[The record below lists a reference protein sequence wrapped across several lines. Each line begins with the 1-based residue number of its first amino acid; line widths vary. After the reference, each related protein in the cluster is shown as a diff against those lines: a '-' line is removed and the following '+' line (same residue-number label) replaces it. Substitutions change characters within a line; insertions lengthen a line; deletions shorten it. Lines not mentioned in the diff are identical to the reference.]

1 MGKVNYL
8 PSLFSMT
15 DEQAMWRVQT
25 QDDHRA
31 FVQLLE
37 RWEEPIGRLCAR
49 MTGDL
54 HRGEDLKQETFAR
67 VFEKRKSFQPNA
79 RFSTWLWRIALN
91 LCYDEMRRINRRGE
105 SPLDADGN
113 ATLARLD
120 EFAAETPTPDAQM
133 AEREEGELVRRALL
147 QLPEIY
153 RGVLVLRHYENLK
166 LREIAEILE
175 IPEGTVNSRLAEGLA
190 QLTRILEPQFDERR
204 GRQNQVRR
212 GQSVT
217 PKEFHVPQPGGATV
231 NPPQAP
237 PKKGSQPADA
247 LSSVLIL
254 GGVRGVLDRQTG
266 NGASAADSSSPS
278 TRRGLQMNTANL

>member
-1 MGKVNYL
+1 MGRVNFL
-8 PSLFSMT
+8 SSLFSMT

-31 FVQLLE
+31 FAQLLE

-91 LCYDEMRRINRRGE
+91 LCYDELRRINRRGE
-105 SPLDADGN
+105 SPLDADEN
-113 ATLARLD
+113 ATVAGQR
-120 EFAAETPTPDAQM
+120 EFAADTPAPDVQM

-190 QLTRILEPQFDERR
+190 QLTRILEPQFDEQR
-204 GRQNQVRR
+204 GRLNSIQSNGSVDAR
-212 GQSVT
+212 GR
-217 PKEFHVPQPGGATV
+217 PGNSPACPDIS
-231 NPPQAP
+231 PP
-237 PKKGSQPADA
+237 
-247 LSSVLIL
+247 
-254 GGVRGVLDRQTG
+254 
-266 NGASAADSSSPS
+266 SA
-278 TRRGLQMNTANL
+278 RRGLQMKTVNL

>member
-1 MGKVNYL
+1 MGRVIFL
-8 PSLFSMT
+8 SSLFSMT

-25 QDDHRA
+25 RDDHRA

-37 RWEEPIGRLCAR
+37 RWEEPIGRLCVR
-49 MTGDL
+49 MTGDV
-54 HRGEDLKQETFAR
+54 HRGEDLTQDTFAR

-91 LCYDEMRRINRRGE
+91 LCYDELRRINRRSE
-105 SPLDADGN
+105 SLLDADEN
-113 ATLARLD
+113 ATVAGQR
-120 EFAAETPTPDAQM
+120 EIAAETPAPDVQM

-153 RGVLVLRHYENLK
+153 RGVLVLRHYEKLK

-204 GRQNQVRR
+204 GRLN
-212 GQSVT
+212 
-217 PKEFHVPQPGGATV
+217 PIQP
-231 NPPQAP
+231 
-237 PKKGSQPADA
+237 
-247 LSSVLIL
+247 
-254 GGVRGVLDRQTG
+254 
-266 NGASAADSSSPS
+266 NGAADSKKRSGTSPACPDIS
-278 TRRGLQMNTANL
+278 PPSARRGLQMKTVNL

>member
-1 MGKVNYL
+1 MNFVS
-8 PSLFSMT
+8 SLFSMT

-91 LCYDEMRRINRRGE
+91 LCYDELRRINRRSE
-105 SPLDADGN
+105 SPLDP
-113 ATLARLD
+113 D
-120 EFAAETPTPDAQM
+120 ENETPAVPRELAAETPPPDAQM
-133 AEREEGELVRRALL
+133 AEREDGELVRRALL
-147 QLPEIY
+147 QLPGIY

-190 QLTRILEPQFDERR
+190 RLTRILEPQFDERR
-204 GRQNQVRR
+204 GRLNPIHTSEAANVRK
-212 GQSVT
+212 QS
-217 PKEFHVPQPGGATV
+217 GC
-231 NPPQAP
+231 AP
-237 PKKGSQPADA
+237 
-247 LSSVLIL
+247 
-254 GGVRGVLDRQTG
+254 
-266 NGASAADSSSPS
+266 ASPDMSSPAS
-278 TRRGLQMNTANL
+278 RQRLQIKTACL

>member
-1 MGKVNYL
+1 
-8 PSLFSMT
+8 MT

-67 VFEKRKSFQPNA
+67 VFEKRKSFLPTA

-91 LCYDEMRRINRRGE
+91 LCYDELRRINRRGE
-105 SPLDADGN
+105 TPLDADEN
-113 ATLARLD
+113 AAVTGRS
-120 EFAAETPTPDAQM
+120 EFAAETQGPDAQM

-153 RGVLVLRHYENLK
+153 RAVLVLRHYEDLK
-166 LREIAEILE
+166 LREIADILE

-204 GRQNQVRR
+204 GR
-212 GQSVT
+212 
-217 PKEFHVPQPGGATV
+217 F
-231 NPPQAP
+231 NPVQTQEA
-237 PKKGSQPADA
+237 A
-247 LSSVLIL
+247 
-254 GGVRGVLDRQTG
+254 GVRKRHGTNPAWPDFPPPSGRRVLPMKQ
-266 NGASAADSSSPS
+266 SIYEPS
-278 TRRGLQMNTANL
+278 ET